1 MTNPTHSITKPVT
14 YYLVCV
20 LLFSLLIGSQVS
32 ASLLI
37 DRIVAVVEN
46 EVITE
51 NELLERINVIRT
63 RSNGADLPSNDILA
77 EQVLQRM
84 IIERLQVDWGE
95 RRGIEI
101 DDLTLD
107 QSMRNLAQRNKLS
120 LDQFRSAL
128 LEQGI
133 DYISFRDQV
142 RTEMMI
148 NQVTQRAVHSN
159 VQVTD
164 KEIEMVIQTET
175 DLMDRDSEFRLA
187 HILIQLSENPSPGEI
202 DAAKNQIEKI
212 HTDAL
217 SGSSFTQLAITHSQ
231 AQDALE
237 GGDLGWR
244 ARNQLPNIFSKEL
257 GSVEPGGI
265 SKVLR
270 SGSGFHIFKLID
282 VRGGQDM
289 MVNQYLTR
297 HILLRPNA
305 IRDDTQTEEQ
315 LRLLRTRIINGDDF
329 ATLARAHSE
338 DPGSAV
344 EGGELGWQTSDTFV
358 PRFKQTTETLAPGE
372 LSQPFKSQFGWHILE
387 VIDTREFDNSDGA
400 MRSQAREILRQR
412 KIEDETELWL
422 RQLRDEAYVENRL
435 TALPEN

>member
-1 MTNPTHSITKPVT
+1 MKKLIHSLTKT
-14 YYLVCV
+14 ILYSFIFAILIQA
-20 LLFSLLIGSQVS
+20 LLSTQAFSSLLV
-32 ASLLI
+32 

-51 NELLERINVIRT
+51 NELLERINVIRS
-63 RSNGADLPSNDILA
+63 RAEGAELPSDDILA
-77 EQVLQRM
+77 DQVLQRM

-107 QSMRNLAQRNKLS
+107 QAMRNLAQRNNLT
-120 LDQFRSAL
+120 LDQFRSAV

-133 DYISFRDQV
+133 DYIAFRDQV

-148 NQVTQRAVHSN
+148 GQVLQRAVHSN

-164 KEIEMVIQTET
+164 KEIEMVIQTEA
-175 DLMDRDSEFRLA
+175 DIMDADSEYRLS
-187 HILIQLSENPSPGEI
+187 HILIQLPENPSPEQV
-202 DAAKNQIEKI
+202 DAAREEIQSI
-212 HTDAL
+212 HAEAEN
-217 SGSSFTQLAITHSQ
+217 GQSFTQLAIAHSQ

-244 ARNQLPNIFSKEL
+244 TRNQLPDIFAREL
-257 GSVEPGGI
+257 NKIEPDGI
-265 SKVLR
+265 RAVLR
-270 SGSGFHIFKLID
+270 SGSGFHLFKIID
-282 VRGGQDM
+282 VRGQQTV
-289 MVNQYLTR
+289 MVNQFSTR
-297 HILLRPNA
+297 HILLRTNA
-305 IRDDTQTEEQ
+305 LRDDAQAQDE
-315 LRLLRTRIINGDDF
+315 LNSLRTRIVNGEDF

-344 EGGELGWQTSDTFV
+344 NGGELGWLTADVFV
-358 PRFKQTTETLAPGE
+358 PEFRRAVESSPLNQ
-372 LSQPFKSQFGWHILE
+372 LSRPFKSQFGWHILE
-387 VIDTREFDNSDGA
+387 VLDTREHDNSSEA
-400 MRSQAREILRQR
+400 MRQEAREILRQR

-435 TALPEN
+435 TDLPEN

>member
-1 MTNPTHSITKPVT
+1 MTNPTHSIIKQKILYPV
-14 YYLVCV
+14 YCI
-20 LLFSLLIGSQVS
+20 LFTLLIGTQAT
-32 ASLLI
+32 ASLLL

-51 NELLERINVIRT
+51 NELLERINVIRS
-63 RSNGADLPSNDILA
+63 RSDGAQLPSNDILA

-107 QSMRNLAQRNKLS
+107 QAMRNLAQRNKLS

-164 KEIEMVIQTET
+164 KEIEMVIQTEA
-175 DLMDRDSEFRLA
+175 DLMDRDTQYRLA
-187 HILIQLSENPSPGEI
+187 HILIQLPENPSPDEV
-202 DAAKNQIEKI
+202 DAAKDQIKKI
-212 HTDAL
+212 HADAS
-217 SGSSFTQLAITHSQ
+217 SGASFTQLAITYSQ

-244 ARNQLPNIFSKEL
+244 ARNQMPNIFAQEL
-257 GSVEPGGI
+257 NDVDPGGV
-265 SKVLR
+265 SKILR

-282 VRGGQDM
+282 IRGGQTM

-305 IRDDTQTEEQ
+305 IRDDRQTEEQ
-315 LRLLRTRIINGDDF
+315 LSLLRTRILNGDDF

-344 EGGELGWQTSDTFV
+344 EGGELGWQTADTFV
-358 PRFKQTTETLAPGE
+358 PRFRQMTENLPPGK
-372 LSQPFKSQFGWHILE
+372 LSEPFKSQFGWHILE

-400 MRSQAREILRQR
+400 MRSEAREILRQR

-435 TALPEN
+435 TSAPEY

>member
-1 MTNPTHSITKPVT
+1 MNPTHSPIKLATHCFV
-14 YYLVCV
+14 YF
-20 LLFSLLIGSQVS
+20 LLFSLLIGSQAS

-51 NELLERINVIRT
+51 NELMERINVIRS
-63 RSNGADLPSNDILA
+63 RANGADLPSSDRLA

-107 QSMRNLAQRNKLS
+107 QAMRNLAQRNKLS

-128 LEQGI
+128 LDQGI

-148 NQVTQRAVHSN
+148 NQVIQRAVHSDI
-159 VQVTD
+159 QVTD
-164 KEIEMVIQTET
+164 KEIEMVINTET
-175 DLMDRDSEFRLA
+175 DLMEADSEYRLA
-187 HILIQLSENPSPGEI
+187 HILIQLPENPSPTEV
-202 DAAKNQIEKI
+202 DVAKEQIETI
-212 HTDAL
+212 HSDAS
-217 SGSSFTQLAITHSQ
+217 SGASFTQLAISHSQ

-244 ARNQLPNIFSKEL
+244 AKNQMPNIFAKEL
-257 GSVEPGGI
+257 KNVEPGGI
-265 SKVLR
+265 SDVLR
-270 SGSGFHIFKLID
+270 SRSGFHIFKLID
-282 VRGGQDM
+282 IRGGQQSM
-289 MVNQYLTR
+289 MVNQFLTR

-305 IRDDTQTEEQ
+305 IRDDAVVEER
-315 LRLLRTRIINGDDF
+315 LSLLRTRIVSGDDF

-338 DPGSAV
+338 DAASAV
-344 EGGELGWQTSDTFV
+344 NGGELGWQMLNTFA
-358 PRFKQTTETLAPGE
+358 PRFAQVAETITPGVV
-372 LSQPFKSQFGWHILE
+372 SQPFKSQFGWHILE

-400 MRSQAREILRQR
+400 MRSEAREILRQR

-435 TALPEN
+435 TALPE